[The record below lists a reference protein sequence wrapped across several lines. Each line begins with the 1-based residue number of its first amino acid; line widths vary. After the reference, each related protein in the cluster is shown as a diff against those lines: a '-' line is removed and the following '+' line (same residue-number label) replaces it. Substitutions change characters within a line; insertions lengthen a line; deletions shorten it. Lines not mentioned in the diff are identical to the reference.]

1 MAGHFSPDC
10 ATGEQI
16 VKDTHGAGYFFFH
29 GYGPAPRWRMC
40 LRIFTL
46 MLLVFIAQACL
57 TMRNSKAIEEYRSPI
72 NEFDRPLPGG
82 ANYRILPGHMVVQ
95 NGRKLLQFDSVLIGE
110 KRFLN
115 VESSAA
121 GMRFY
126 ESAQR
131 LDQGKKV
138 FLIQQNACCM
148 DDAAFRRIL
157 FLKPGEKTTA
167 AEILKTYYGLESG
180 ATTYP
185 DALLVMDFTNIYT
198 FRAMHGYWQS
208 EAGLSYLVQAP
219 STDYN
224 EVMRE
229 IEWRQRS
236 RISLAAMYGWY
247 AVTVPVDI
255 VTSPFQLI
263 GMYLLGKGMVH

>member
-1 MAGHFSPDC
+1 
-10 ATGEQI
+10 
-16 VKDTHGAGYFFFH
+16 
-29 GYGPAPRWRMC
+29 
-40 LRIFTL
+40 
-46 MLLVFIAQACL
+46 
-57 TMRNSKAIEEYRSPI
+57 
-72 NEFDRPLPGG
+72 
-82 ANYRILPGHMVVQ
+82 
-95 NGRKLLQFDSVLIGE
+95 
-110 KRFLN
+110 
-115 VESSAA
+115 
-121 GMRFY
+121 
-126 ESAQR
+126 
-131 LDQGKKV
+131 
-138 FLIQQNACCM
+138 
-148 DDAAFRRIL
+148 
-157 FLKPGEKTTA
+157 
-167 AEILKTYYGLESG
+167 
-180 ATTYP
+180 
-185 DALLVMDFTNIYT
+185 YT